1 MFDCTKMVQSLTVTD
16 LRGRPPTVQ
25 RILNFMLLLFEENM
39 AKSYIG
45 VPGGLAPPS
54 TGNPGPVPDLTG

>member
-1 MFDCTKMVQSLTVTD
+1 MVQSLTVTD
-16 LRGRPPTVQ
+16 LTGCPPTVQ
-25 RILNFMLLLFEENM
+25 KFLNFKQLLFEENM

-45 VPGGLAPPS
+45 VPGGLAPPP